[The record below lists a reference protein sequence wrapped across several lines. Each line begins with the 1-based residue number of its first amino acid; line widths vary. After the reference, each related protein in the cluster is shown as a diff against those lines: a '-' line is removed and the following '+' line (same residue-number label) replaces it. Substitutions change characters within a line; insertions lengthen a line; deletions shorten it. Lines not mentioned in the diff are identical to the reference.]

1 MSSHNNSQVG
11 NRTSATLRT
20 FGFSRAVWSVPPS
33 ASALR
38 QCSGPFVLITFQ
50 DGQALMASSLVG
62 AGRAAHTPGHTSLQ
76 GIKAQAFGT
85 DAKGNT
91 AGARVGRLSWAALDQ
106 DRGENWTLSSA
117 HKSSS
122 PCLFCLKVPKEPTKR
137 GRVLQ
142 TLEAEAHPQ
151 PWETCLLEAFLC
163 CDQQA
168 REMQQV
174 RTNAAGVL

>member
-1 MSSHNNSQVG
+1 
-11 NRTSATLRT
+11 
-20 FGFSRAVWSVPPS
+20 
-33 ASALR
+33 
-38 QCSGPFVLITFQ
+38 
-50 DGQALMASSLVG
+50 MASSLV
-62 AGRAAHTPGHTSLQ
+62 APGRAAHTPGHMSLQ
-76 GIKAQAFGT
+76 GIKGEAFGT

-91 AGARVGRLSWAALDQ
+91 AGARVGHLSRAALDQ
-106 DRGENWTLSSA
+106 DRGENWLLSSA

-122 PCLFCLKVPKEPTKR
+122 TCLLCLKVPKEPTKT
-137 GRVLQ
+137 GQVLQ

-174 RTNAAGVL
+174 RTNAAGIL